1 METSWVAAEV
11 MILSV
16 RLDHMWIRLSSAAT
30 GGRIDLG
37 SFQLKFGIVSF
48 DSITQPQLCAPNIPD
63 VNYFFLT
70 GRYMIISRCLEED
83 NLVVRMT
90 PKYLKEILNME
101 DDMNWYRAE
110 VDNKEGLIP
119 SNYIQMK
126 NHEYVVLKCPG
137 KMSKLVLKSR
147 GKGSKIEKVIPPA
160 GIEPTKNARKEC
172 PPNVR
177 CKCEIERIEKIP
189 LTTNN
194 DSDAMC
200 LARAAQ
206 IIRTDMFQELF
217 SFKGSFSSKCQEKS
231 LSLVLIAM
239 VSMLPEGPNVLK
251 QTAHPYMRANSSR
264 STGTS
269 CWYYGRITRADAEK
283 LLKKQ
288 EGGSFLI
295 RVSESSPGD
304 FSLSVKKLQMNFR
317 HANHYDFTM
326 LITPKSSIIAIYSKF
341 QNFQLNVSQWINLCP
356 VLSALVL
363 MAISS
368 RVVVPCH
375 HVQGSII
382 LDKDCQ
388 WERDFRIYSEICG
401 DGVQHFKILR
411 DAYGKFFLW
420 VVKFGSLNE
429 LVEYHRSASVS
440 RTQDIK
446 LKDMKTAEFL
456 VQAKYDFTP
465 QEQGEIEFKRGDIV
479 TVRDRSHQHW
489 WEGEIG
495 CRRGFFPASYVTPYH
510 SCESEKERE
519 RARASQS
526 SCETVSLVVSLASLG
541 TIWICARMPWFVS
554 RTIPQ
559 IDCSIRSEH
568 KRYEYQ
574 HHRAIVVSAL
584 LRSVRR
590 RVTYCLR
597 LLQPTRFKSCRGNT
611 AVLYLSSGSSGDES
625 LSQLSDKSDELNY
638 YLAECTEHMYLLEKQ
653 FGTT

>member
-239 VSMLPEGPNVLK
+239 ISAHLLRNLQSPHTIIRNIKTTNKPGIGTILPVFV
-251 QTAHPYMRANSSR
+251 
-264 STGTS
+264 
-269 CWYYGRITRADAEK
+269 WYYGRITRADAEK

-304 FSLSVKKLQMNFR
+304 FSLSVK
-317 HANHYDFTM
+317 
-326 LITPKSSIIAIYSKF
+326 
-341 QNFQLNVSQWINLCP
+341 
-356 VLSALVL
+356 
-363 MAISS
+363 
-368 RVVVPCH
+368 
-375 HVQGSII
+375 
-382 LDKDCQ
+382 
-388 WERDFRIYSEICG
+388 CG

-510 SCESEKERE
+510 SCES
-519 RARASQS
+519 
-526 SCETVSLVVSLASLG
+526 
-541 TIWICARMPWFVS
+541 
-554 RTIPQ
+554 
-559 IDCSIRSEH
+559 
-568 KRYEYQ
+568 
-574 HHRAIVVSAL
+574 
-584 LRSVRR
+584 
-590 RVTYCLR
+590 
-597 LLQPTRFKSCRGNT
+597 GNT

>member
-239 VSMLPEGPNVLK
+239 ISAHLLRNLQSPHTIIRNIKTTNKPGIGTILPVFV
-251 QTAHPYMRANSSR
+251 
-264 STGTS
+264 
-269 CWYYGRITRADAEK
+269 WYYGRITRADAEK

-304 FSLSVKKLQMNFR
+304 FSLSVK
-317 HANHYDFTM
+317 
-326 LITPKSSIIAIYSKF
+326 
-341 QNFQLNVSQWINLCP
+341 
-356 VLSALVL
+356 
-363 MAISS
+363 
-368 RVVVPCH
+368 
-375 HVQGSII
+375 
-382 LDKDCQ
+382 
-388 WERDFRIYSEICG
+388 CG

-495 CRRGFFPASYVTPYH
+495 CRRA
-510 SCESEKERE
+510 
-519 RARASQS
+519 QS